1 MTTASEPNPNLNP
14 IVIVGSGLAG
24 YSLVRELRKHNAD
37 AAILLVTADDG
48 TSYSKPMLSNGF
60 GKGKDADGLAQ
71 ADYRSMAEQ
80 FNLHLLPHTRVTAL
94 NPQARQIQLGSR
106 LDSRLD
112 SHWQSYSKLVLAWGA
127 EVVPLL
133 HLAGSGSDAVYSI
146 NDLGDY
152 RAFRAALTGAER
164 VAIMGAGLIGCEF
177 ANDLRLGGYQ
187 VEVVAPSATV
197 MPTLM
202 PEPAARAVQNE
213 LEALGVIFHLGTQV
227 DRIEQVPAGG
237 DGGVTLALANGQQL
251 QTDVVISAVGLR
263 PRTEL
268 AQQAGLV
275 VNRGIVVN
283 RALETSAP
291 DVYALGDCAEVDG
304 QLLLYVMPLMAS
316 ARALAKTL
324 AGERSEVLYPAM
336 PVMVKT
342 PCCPAAVNPP
352 PLGAEGQWQVEQDGT
367 HVKALFNNPD
377 GALLGFALTGRFAM
391 EKQALSRQLPGLH
404 SAVS

>member
-1 MTTASEPNPNLNP
+1 MTTASERNP
-14 IVIVGSGLAG
+14 IIIVGSGLAG

-37 AAILLVTADDG
+37 APILLVTADDG
-48 TSYSKPMLSNGF
+48 TSYSKPMLSTGF

-71 ADYRSMAEQ
+71 ADHQSMADQ
-80 FNLHLLPHTRVTAL
+80 FNLRLLPHTRVTAL
-94 NPQARQIQLGSR
+94 NPQAHQIQLGS
-106 LDSRLD
+106 LLD
-112 SHWQSYSKLVLAWGA
+112 SHSESQWQSYSKLVLAWGA
-127 EVVPLL
+127 EVIPL
-133 HLAGSGSDAVYSI
+133 HLAGSGSNAVYSI
-146 NDLGDY
+146 NDLDDY

-187 VEVVAPSATV
+187 VEVIAPSATV

-202 PEPAARAVQNE
+202 PEQAARALQNE

-227 DRIEQVPAGG
+227 DRIEQVPAGT
-237 DGGVTLALANGQQL
+237 DGGVTLALANGRQL
-251 QTDVVISAVGLR
+251 QADVVISAVGLR

-268 AQQAGLV
+268 AQQAGLA

-324 AGERSEVLYPAM
+324 SGELSEVLYPAM
-336 PVMVKT
+336 PVMIKT

-352 PLGAEGQWQVEQDGT
+352 PAGAKGKWQVEQDGN
-367 HVKALFNNPD
+367 HVKALFNSAD

-391 EKQALSRQLPGLH
+391 EKQALSRQLPALH

>member
-1 MTTASEPNPNLNP
+1 MTTASERNP
-14 IVIVGSGLAG
+14 IIIVGSGLAG

-37 AAILLVTADDG
+37 APILLVTADDG
-48 TSYSKPMLSNGF
+48 TSYSKPMLSTGF

-71 ADYRSMAEQ
+71 ADHQSMADQ
-80 FNLHLLPHTRVTAL
+80 FNLRLLPHTRVTAL
-94 NPQARQIQLGSR
+94 NPQAHQIQLGS
-106 LDSRLD
+106 LLD
-112 SHWQSYSKLVLAWGA
+112 SHSESQWQSYSKLVLAWGA
-127 EVVPLL
+127 EVIPL
-133 HLAGSGSDAVYSI
+133 HLAGSGSNAVYSI
-146 NDLGDY
+146 NDLDDY

-187 VEVVAPSATV
+187 VEVIAPSATV

-202 PEPAARAVQNE
+202 PEQAARALQNE

-227 DRIEQVPAGG
+227 DRIEQVPAGT
-237 DGGVTLALANGQQL
+237 DGGVTLALANGRQL
-251 QTDVVISAVGLR
+251 QADVVISAVGLR

-268 AQQAGLV
+268 AQQAGLA

-324 AGERSEVLYPAM
+324 SGELSEVLYPSM
-336 PVMVKT
+336 PVMIKT

-352 PLGAEGQWQVEQDGT
+352 PAGAKGKWQVEQDGN
-367 HVKALFNNPD
+367 HVKALFNSAD

-391 EKQALSRQLPGLH
+391 EKQALSRQLPALH

>member
-1 MTTASEPNPNLNP
+1 MTTASECNP

-24 YSLVRELRKHNAD
+24 YSLVRELRKHDAD
-37 AAILLVTADDG
+37 APILLVTADDG

-60 GKGKDADGLAQ
+60 GKGKDANGLAQ
-71 ADYRSMAEQ
+71 ADHQAMTEQ
-80 FNLHLLPHTRVTAL
+80 FNLQLLPHTRVTAV
-94 NPQARQIQLGSR
+94 NPQAHQIQLGSCS
-106 LDSRLD
+106 DSR
-112 SHWQSYSKLVLAWGA
+112 WQSYSKLVLAWGA
-127 EVVPLL
+127 EVVPLR
-133 HLAGSGSDAVYSI
+133 LAGSGSDAVYSI
-146 NDLGDY
+146 NDLEDY

-187 VEVVAPSATV
+187 VEVIAPSATV
-197 MPTLM
+197 MPALM

-227 DRIEQVPAGG
+227 DRIEQTPAGT
-237 DGGVTLALANGQQL
+237 DGGVTLALASGQQL
-251 QTDVVISAVGLR
+251 QANVVVSAVGLR

-268 AQQAGLV
+268 AQQAGLA

-283 RALETSAP
+283 RALETSAL

-342 PCCPAAVNPP
+342 PCCPVAVNPP
-352 PLGAEGQWQVEQDGT
+352 PVGVEGQWQVEQDGN
-367 HVKALFNNPD
+367 HVKALFNNPE
-377 GALLGFALTGRFAM
+377 GALLGFALTGRFVM
-391 EKQALSRQLPGLH
+391 EKQALSRQLPALH
-404 SAVS
+404 HAVS

>member
-37 AAILLVTADDG
+37 APILLVTADDG
-48 TSYSKPMLSNGF
+48 TSYSKPMLSTGF
-60 GKGKDADGLAQ
+60 GKGKDTDGLAQ
-71 ADYRSMAEQ
+71 AGHQSMAEQ

-94 NPQARQIQLGSR
+94 NPQARQIQL
-106 LDSRLD
+106 DSRSD

-127 EVVPLL
+127 EVIPL

-146 NDLGDY
+146 NDLDDY

-177 ANDLRLGGYQ
+177 ANDLLLGGYQ
-187 VEVVAPSATV
+187 VEVIAPSATV

-202 PEPAARAVQNE
+202 PEPAARALQNE

-227 DRIEQVPAGG
+227 DRIEQVPAGA
-237 DGGVTLALANGQQL
+237 DGGVTLALANGRQL
-251 QTDVVISAVGLR
+251 QADVVISAVGLR

-268 AQQAGLV
+268 AQQSGLM

-291 DVYALGDCAEVDG
+291 DVYAIGDCAEVDG
-304 QLLLYVMPLMAS
+304 QLLLYVMPLMTS

-324 AGERSEVLYPAM
+324 TGERSEVLYPAM
-336 PVMVKT
+336 PVMIKT

-352 PLGAEGQWQVEQDGT
+352 PAGAEGRWQVEQDGN
-367 HVKALFNNPD
+367 HVKALFNDSD
-377 GALLGFALTGRFAM
+377 GALLGFALTGRFAL
-391 EKQALSRQLPGLH
+391 EKQALSRQLPALH
-404 SAVS
+404 GAVS

>member
-1 MTTASEPNPNLNP
+1 MTTASERNP

-37 AAILLVTADDG
+37 APILLVTADDG
-48 TSYSKPMLSNGF
+48 ISYSKPMLSNGF
-60 GKGKDADGLAQ
+60 GKGKDANGLAQ
-71 ADYRSMAEQ
+71 ASQHSMAEQ
-80 FNLHLLPHTRVTAL
+80 FDLQLIPHTRVTAL
-94 NPQARQIQLGSR
+94 NPQAHQVLLG
-106 LDSRLD
+106 D
-112 SHWQSYSKLVLAWGA
+112 HWQSYSKLVLAWGA
-127 EVVPLL
+127 EVVPL
-133 HLAGSGSDAVYSI
+133 HLAGSGSSSVYSI
-146 NDLGDY
+146 NDLNDY

-177 ANDLRLGGYQ
+177 ANDLLLGGYQ
-187 VEVVAPSATV
+187 VEVIAPSATV

-202 PEPAARAVQNE
+202 PEQAACALQNE
-213 LEALGVIFHLGTQV
+213 LEALGVTFHLETQV
-227 DRIEQVPAGG
+227 DRIEQVPAGVN
-237 DGGVTLALANGQQL
+237 GGVILALTNGRQL
-251 QTDVVISAVGLR
+251 QADVVISAVGLR

-268 AQQAGLV
+268 AQQAGLA

-324 AGERSEVLYPAM
+324 SGERSEVLYPAM
-336 PVMVKT
+336 PVMIKT

-352 PLGAEGQWQVEQDGT
+352 PLGAEGYWQVEQDGN
-367 HVKALFNNPD
+367 HVKALFNNPE
-377 GALLGFALTGRFAM
+377 GKLLGFALTGRFAM
-391 EKQALSRQLPGLH
+391 EKQALSRQLPALH
-404 SAVS
+404 NAVS